1 MVDEVAAGPEAGA
14 AFLHRGSEC
23 GIRVSASRV
32 LCCYGQASSQVWGS
46 CLAYQDQNATALEA
60 ARVMWVKEKQ
70 TRNPDTRN
78 KSGNRGGRQTIGL
91 R

>member
-1 MVDEVAAGPEAGA
+1 MQRYVAGRGEGRTRKRAGGVD
-14 AFLHRGSEC
+14 
-23 GIRVSASRV
+23 
-32 LCCYGQASSQVWGS
+32 Q
-46 CLAYQDQNATALEA
+46 ALEA

-91 R
+91 G